1 MHLVRFEHQGGES
14 RLGILVDEMVIDVSS
29 AVPGLGD
36 DLVAAAMEHRSELER
51 AALEAHTTH
60 DVSSLRLLAPV
71 PRPRKLLAIAVNY
84 SDHAAEL
91 NREPPTFP
99 TFFNKQ
105 VTCVVGPG
113 DPVHRPRVS
122 DTLDYEVELGVV
134 IGRPCRHV
142 PVERALSVIAGYCV
156 VNDLTC
162 REWQQKAF
170 TMTIGKSFDTH
181 GPTGPA
187 LVTPDE
193 VRDPQDLWLRTEVN
207 GEVLQDGSTRDMIF
221 GVAEQIST
229 LSTSFTLEPGD
240 IIATG
245 TPAGVGVGRVPPRFL
260 QPGDTVRVS
269 VQGLGTLEN
278 PVIEEPD
285 DTARY

>member
-1 MHLVRFEHQGGES
+1 VHLVRFEQTPGTP
-14 RLGILVDEMVIDVSS
+14 RLGVLVDDTVIEVTTG
-29 AVPGLGD
+29 AGD
-36 DLVAAAMEHRSELER
+36 DLITAVTQHREEIER
-51 AALEAHTTH
+51 AASDTATTY
-60 DVSSLRLLAPV
+60 DAAAVRMLAPV
-71 PRPRKLLAIAVNY
+71 PRPRKFLAIAVNY

-91 NREPPTFP
+91 GREPPGFP

-134 IGRPCRHV
+134 IGRKCRHV
-142 PVERALSVIAGYCV
+142 PVERALSVVAGYCV
-156 VNDLTC
+156 VNDVTC

-193 VRDPQDLWLRTEVN
+193 VPDPQNLWLRTEVN
-207 GEVLQDGSTRDMIF
+207 DEVLQDGSTRDMIF
-221 GVAEQIST
+221 GVAEQIAT

-245 TPAGVGVGRVPPRFL
+245 TPSGVGVGRKPPRFL
-260 QPGDTVRVS
+260 QPGDVVRVS
-269 VQGLGTLEN
+269 VEGLGVLEN
-278 PVIEEPD
+278 PVIDEPA

>member
-1 MHLVRFEHQGGES
+1 MHLVRFEQPGGER
-14 RLGILVDEMVIDVSS
+14 RLGVLVGDSVVDVST
-29 AVPGLGD
+29 AMPGVGD
-36 DLVAAAMEHRSELER
+36 DLVAAALAPRAPLER
-51 AALEAHTTH
+51 AVAEARITH
-60 DVSSLRLLAPV
+60 ELGAVRLLAPV
-71 PRPRKLLAIAVNY
+71 PRPRKFLAIAVNY

-91 NREPPTFP
+91 QRDAPAFP

-193 VRDPQDLWLRTEVN
+193 VPDPQDLWLRTEVN
-207 GEVLQDGSTRDMIF
+207 GERLQDGSTGDMIF
-221 GVAEQIST
+221 GVAEQIAT

-278 PVIEEPD
+278 PVIDEPA

>member
-1 MHLVRFEHQGGES
+1 MHLVRFEQTPGTP
-14 RLGILVDEMVIDVSS
+14 RLGVLVDDSVVDVTT
-29 AVPGLGD
+29 ATADADG
-36 DLVAAAMEHRSELER
+36 DLVAALTQHRDAIER
-51 AALEAHTTH
+51 AVSDAATTH
-60 DVSSLRLLAPV
+60 DAAAVRLLAPV
-71 PRPRKLLAIAVNY
+71 PRPRKFLAIAVNY

-91 NREPPTFP
+91 GRDAPDFP

-134 IGRPCRHV
+134 IGRECRHV
-142 PVERALSVIAGYCV
+142 PVEHALSVIAGYCV
-156 VNDLTC
+156 VNDVTC

-181 GPTGPA
+181 GPVGPA
-187 LVTPDE
+187 LVTADE
-193 VRDPQDLWLRTEVN
+193 VPDPQCLWLRTEVN
-207 GEVLQDGSTRDMIF
+207 GEVLQDGSTRNMIF
-221 GVAEQIST
+221 GVAEQIAT

-245 TPAGVGVGRVPPRFL
+245 TPAGVGVGRTPPRFL
-260 QPGDTVRVS
+260 QPGDVVRVS
-269 VQGLGTLEN
+269 VEGLGVLEN